1 MSDSAPFDRDAVRAH
16 RDRAAS
22 RVDRVAPILAEAAD
36 RLLDRLDDVTRRFD
50 SALDVGGRGF
60 VAPRLRARGI
70 PTVAL
75 DLSAAMAAR
84 AGAPAIAAD
93 EEMLPFRDGSFDL
106 VVASLSLHWIN
117 DLPGVLIQL
126 RRALRPDGLLLA
138 SVPVLD
144 TLGPLRRA
152 LLWAEDELR
161 GGAAPRVS
169 PFPELR
175 DCAGLLQ
182 RAGFA
187 LPVAD
192 LDRIDLAYAD
202 PLELLRDLQAAGEAN
217 AVRLRDRRIPPRDLV
232 PMALAALPRDGER
245 VHVELRLAMLTGWA
259 PAPSQPRPL
268 QPGQFSTRLT
278 DVFGD
283 PATE

>member
-1 MSDSAPFDRDAVRAH
+1 M
-16 RDRAAS
+16 
-22 RVDRVAPILAEAAD
+22 DRVAPILAEAAD
-36 RLLDRLDDVTRRFD
+36 RLLDRLDDVTRRFE

-60 VAPRLRARGI
+60 VAPLLRARGI
-70 PTVAL
+70 PVVAI
-75 DLSAAMAAR
+75 DLSPAMAAR
-84 AGAPAIAAD
+84 SGSAAVAAD
-93 EEMLPFRDGSFDL
+93 EERLPFREGSFDL
-106 VVASLSLHWIN
+106 VVASLSLHWVN
-117 DLPGVLIQL
+117 DLPGALIQL

-152 LLWAEDELR
+152 LLEAEDELR

-192 LDRIDLAYAD
+192 LDRINLAYAD
-202 PLELLRDLQAAGEAN
+202 PLDLLRDLQAAGETN
-217 AVRLRDRRIPPRDLV
+217 AVRLRDRRIPPRDML
-232 PMALAALPRDGER
+232 PMALAGLPRNGDR
-245 VHVELRLAMLTGWA
+245 VLVELRLAMLTGWA
-259 PAPSQPRPL
+259 PAPSQPKPL

-283 PATE
+283 PAVD